1 MMTQPR
7 QRTGLGALASSDGD
21 DFSVIQAIGGPR
33 GVVESMLPG
42 VVFVV
47 MFIVTSD
54 LKLTVIVSAALAAAQ
69 VVVRLCQRQSV
80 MGALSGLVAVAICL
94 IWAWKSGEARNYY
107 MYGFITNAMYI
118 VVLLVSLLVKVPGLG
133 FLIEFIR
140 SLPTE
145 RFRAWLDSWRSD
157 RALMRAYTMIT
168 WLWIG
173 VFALRLVVQVPLY
186 LTDRVGWLGTARLLM
201 GIPFW
206 ALAIWVSYLIVAD
219 PMHRHK
225 QLELARAEQEGEREA
240 EARDGD
246 GDTNDGHANDGDTQ
260 GGRTDDHG
268 TGA

>member
-54 LKLTVIVSAALAAAQ
+54 LKLTVIVSAALATAQ

-107 MYGFITNAMYI
+107 MYGFITNAVYI

-145 RFRAWLDSWRSD
+145 RFRAWLDSWRAD

-246 GDTNDGHANDGDTQ
+246 TNDGHANDGDTQ

>member
-1 MMTQPR
+1 MDRTR
-7 QRTGLGALASSDGD
+7 TRTGLGALAAGGGD

-54 LKLTVIVSAALAAAQ
+54 LRLTVIVSAALAVAQ

-80 MGALSGLVAVAICL
+80 MGALSGLAAVAICL
-94 IWAWKSGEARNYY
+94 VWAWKSGEARNYY
-107 MYGFITNAMYI
+107 MYGFITNAVYI

-133 FLIEFIR
+133 FMIEFIR

-145 RFRAWLDSWRSD
+145 RFRAWLDGWRSD
-157 RALMRAYTMIT
+157 RALMRAYATIT

-173 VFALRLVVQVPLY
+173 VFALRLAVQVPLY
-186 LTDRVGWLGTARLLM
+186 LTNHVGWLGTARLLM

-219 PMHRHK
+219 PMHRHR
-225 QLELARAEQEGEREA
+225 QLELRRAEEGGEHEAEEANEREA
-240 EARDGD
+240 ADEDARPRADG
-246 GDTNDGHANDGDTQ
+246 
-260 GGRTDDHG
+260 RS
-268 TGA
+268 